1 MPGPGGPLNF
11 LRKSL
16 VLLSIVFLSNP
27 LSLLILGLL
36 NRILLTPVT
45 SLFVIYPASQK
56 YVDYYGFKFLQP
68 HLKNI
73 PVICGLYFQGGTPGL
88 IFGISGTEADF
99 EKPGFLTALK
109 RNSDRI
115 ARWLGV
121 SSTRYSGIL
130 PSAMQRKGVLE
141 PQELARRS
149 GLVGRVVILAEEEVR
164 QQLSMNQGTPVV
176 LLGGRGSVGRQ
187 LKRQLL
193 LENRTVYT
201 VGRRDE
207 LPEVLRGQQVILID
221 VARKG
226 ALEKIIPQL
235 WEGVVLLNETYPAP
249 RAKVIRDLGE
259 IGVPVFHLA
268 GVKGFAFPE
277 FPGAYSGGIPCCGM
291 NEGGVIRPL
300 LKYLSG
306 SHLETTRKPEAIATT
321 ALSAA

>member
-1 MPGPGGPLNF
+1 M
-11 LRKSL
+11 
-16 VLLSIVFLSNP
+16 
-27 LSLLILGLL
+27 
-36 NRILLTPVT
+36 
-45 SLFVIYPASQK
+45 
-56 YVDYYGFKFLQP
+56 
-68 HLKNI
+68 
-73 PVICGLYFQGGTPGL
+73 
-88 IFGISGTEADF
+88 
-99 EKPGFLTALK
+99 
-109 RNSDRI
+109 
-115 ARWLGV
+115 
-121 SSTRYSGIL
+121 
-130 PSAMQRKGVLE
+130 
-141 PQELARRS
+141 
-149 GLVGRVVILAEEEVR
+149 
-164 QQLSMNQGTPVV
+164 
-176 LLGGRGSVGRQ
+176 
-187 LKRQLL
+187 
-193 LENRTVYT
+193 
-201 VGRRDE
+201 GRRDE